1 MWKARSSSDQWETGT
16 PTSAGRVVARTRTLW
31 RSCGGKSG
39 RAATAGEVVE
49 AVEAVTLEAA
59 APLGNG
65 VRVAAELGGDVVV
78 ARDARHWPGGA
89 AEDDAGAE
97 GQGLRGGGGVGEAS
111 ELPVFVGGKAD
122 DGCFASHEARSVCQ
136 SRRTKATPGQS
147 SCRRPLV
154 QALKCTRMST
164 LTRWFCETQA

>member
-1 MWKARSSSDQWETGT
+1 MWKAGSSSDQWETGT

-39 RAATAGEVVE
+39 RSATAGEVVQ
-49 AVEAVTLEAA
+49 AVEAVALEAA

-65 VRVAAELGGDVVV
+65 VGVAAELGGDEVV
-78 ARDARHWPGGA
+78 ARDAGLWPGGA

-111 ELPVFVGGKAD
+111 ELLVFVGGKAYR
-122 DGCFASHEARSVCQ
+122 GCFASHEARSVCQ
-136 SRRTKATPGQS
+136 WRQTKATPRQS
-147 SCRRPLV
+147 SHPPPLV
-154 QALKCTRMST
+154 HPLSCT
-164 LTRWFCETQA
+164 